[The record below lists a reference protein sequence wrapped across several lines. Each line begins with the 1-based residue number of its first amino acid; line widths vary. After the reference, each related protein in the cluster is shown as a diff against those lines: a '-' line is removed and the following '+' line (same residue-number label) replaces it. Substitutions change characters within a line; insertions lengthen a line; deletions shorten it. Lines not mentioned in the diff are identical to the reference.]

1 MKKDQFSKYLT
12 IISRNMNYYFNKK
25 LEKYNIN
32 KSHLQI
38 LHYLHNHEGVIQ
50 IELGHALM
58 LDKITV
64 TKILKGLV
72 EEGYVEKKEAK
83 EDKRQKK
90 LYITEKGHTFHDE
103 VFSITREINDILSQ
117 GFSPG
122 EKQITMELLT
132 RMSKNIYA
140 VVENS
145 R

>member
-1 MKKDQFSKYLT
+1 MKKDQFSKYIT
-12 IISRNMNYYFNKK
+12 IISRNMNYCFNKK
-25 LEKYNIN
+25 LEEYSIN

-50 IELGHALM
+50 SELGHSLM

-64 TKILKGLV
+64 TKVLKKLV
-72 EEGYVEKKEAK
+72 EEGYVEKKEGK

-90 LYITEKGHTFHDE
+90 LYITEKGHRFHDE
-103 VFSITREINDILSQ
+103 VFSITLEINDILSK

-122 EKQITMELLT
+122 EKQMTMELLI
-132 RMSKNIYA
+132 RMSENIYD
-140 VVENS
+140 VVQNL